1 MTFLQPWM
9 LIALP
14 LLALPIIIHLVH
26 LRRHQTV
33 PWAAMRFLLAA
44 TKMASGLSK
53 LKQYIILAL
62 RTLAVATLVLFA
74 SRPLISGISGWLGTE
89 ESQLSIVLIDRSP
102 SMQLKLGAS
111 GETKQQIAVQRV
123 QEWLSASGNSKIVC
137 LATGYE
143 EPIADL
149 DVKSLASDPRLEPT
163 AISSN
168 IPVLLDKARE
178 YIERNNVAKATV
190 WIASDL
196 SDFDWRSSDSTW
208 SVVRD
213 GFSKTAADV
222 SFQIL
227 DLTPQTFNR
236 AIKVTGAELTESG
249 AEDEL
254 QLSLQVK
261 SSPIDSVPAEE
272 SVSVELEI
280 AGNRTAIP
288 VSLERGYGEV
298 NRFPIKFNA
307 ATQLSTSVTDPATT
321 EGQNETL
328 GWGSVQIAAD
338 ANEAD
343 NIAYFT
349 FETKPLR
356 RTLIVSD
363 NPSSIE
369 AITIAASIP
378 PNPTSKTSSDQVTV
392 NQLDTVNWDQYAVVI
407 WHEQLPSGTAL
418 EQTEKFVNSGGQIL
432 FLPPEIPNS
441 TTAYGLQWTTWQSL
455 LESNPTDTESQ
466 PGASREKSTAVGA
479 RVEQWRNDSL
489 LLGNTM
495 SGTALPLSTL
505 QVSRACRITG
515 NMTEL
520 ATLEGDIA
528 LLARSDALSEQSKG
542 DVYALCTTTAIGDS
556 TLAID
561 GIAIYVMI
569 QRLLDA
575 GMSKVGRA
583 KSITA
588 SIEQSKLL
596 QDSQP
601 LAIAQQSLS
610 SQQWEQAGVFSK
622 DKLLMAQNRT
632 NEEDEVKI
640 VSDDNLKGLFGELKW
655 YKIDAVEATN
665 SLVQEIWRWFA
676 ILMLIA
682 LLAEGVLS
690 APSRRTKGLKPL
702 FPQASV

>member
-9 LIALP
+9 LFALP

-53 LKQYIILAL
+53 LKQYLILAL

-89 ESQLSIVLIDRSP
+89 ESQLSIVVVDRSP
-102 SMQLKLGAS
+102 SMQLKLGVL
-111 GETKQQIAVQRV
+111 GETKQQIAIQRV

-137 LATGYE
+137 LATGHE

-163 AISSN
+163 AMSSN

-196 SDFDWRSSDSTW
+196 SDFDWRTSDSTW
-208 SVVRD
+208 SVGRD
-213 GFSKTAADV
+213 GFAKTAADV

-227 DLTPQTFNR
+227 DLTPQAFNR
-236 AIKVTGAELTESG
+236 AIKVTGAELTDSG
-249 AEDEL
+249 ADDEL
-254 QLSLQVK
+254 QLSLQIK
-261 SSPIDSVPAEE
+261 SNPLDAVPAEE
-272 SVSVELEI
+272 SISVELEI
-280 AGNRTAIP
+280 GGNRTAIP

-298 NRFPIKFNA
+298 NRFPIRFNA
-307 ATQLSTSVTDPATT
+307 STQLGASVTAPAT
-321 EGQNETL
+321 EGQIGTL
-328 GWGSVQIAAD
+328 GWGSVRIAAD

-356 RTLIVSD
+356 RTLIVTD
-363 NPSSIE
+363 NPTSIE

-378 PNPTSKTSSDQVTV
+378 PNPTAKTSSDQVTV

-407 WHEQLPSGTAL
+407 WHEQLPSGNAL
-418 EQTEKFVNSGGQIL
+418 DLTEKFVNAGGQIL

-441 TTAYGLQWTTWQSL
+441 TTAYGIQWTAWKTL
-455 LESNPTDTESQ
+455 IESNSTDMESQ
-466 PGASREKSTAVGA
+466 AGGAGEKAAAVGA

-520 ATLEGDIA
+520 ATLEGDIG
-528 LLARSDALSEQSKG
+528 LLVRSDAVSEQSKG

-556 TLAID
+556 TLAKD

-575 GMSKVGRA
+575 GMPKVGSA
-583 KSITA
+583 KSIAA
-588 SIEQSKLL
+588 SMEQSKLL

-610 SQQWEQAGVFSK
+610 SQQWEQAGVFSR
-622 DKLLMAQNRT
+622 DKLLIAQNRT
-632 NEEDEVKI
+632 HEEDESKI
-640 VSDDNLKGLFGELKW
+640 VGDDSLQSVFGELKW
-655 YKIDAVEATN
+655 YKIDAVAATS
-665 SLVQEIWRWFA
+665 SLVQEVWRWFA

-690 APSRRTKGLKPL
+690 APSRRTKGLQPL
-702 FPQASV
+702 FPQSAG

>member
-53 LKQYIILAL
+53 LKQYLILAM

-89 ESQLSIVLIDRSP
+89 ESQLSIVIVDRSP
-102 SMQLKLGAS
+102 SMQLKLGVS
-111 GETKQQIAVQRV
+111 GETKQQMAIQRI
-123 QEWLSASGNSKIVC
+123 QEWLSASGNSKVVC

-143 EPIADL
+143 EPIVDL
-149 DVKSLASDPRLEPT
+149 DSQSISSDPRLEPT
-163 AISSN
+163 AMSTN
-168 IPVLLDKARE
+168 IPILLDKARE
-178 YIERNNVAKATV
+178 HIERNNVAKATV

-196 SDFDWRSSDSTW
+196 SDNDWRADDSSW

-213 GFSKTAADV
+213 GFSKTPADV

-227 DLTPQTFNR
+227 DMTPQTLNR
-236 AIKVTGAELTESG
+236 AIRITAAELTENG
-249 AEDEL
+249 AEAEL
-254 QLSLQVK
+254 QLSLQIK
-261 SSPIDSVPAEE
+261 SSPSDAAPAEE
-272 SVSVELEI
+272 TISVELEI
-280 AGNRTAIP
+280 AENRTAIP

-298 NRFPIKFNA
+298 NRFPVKFNA
-307 ATQLSTSVTDPATT
+307 ASQLSTAATPT
-321 EGQNETL
+321 GSDGQNGIQ
-328 GWGSVQIAAD
+328 GWGAVRIAAD

-343 NIAYFT
+343 NVAYFAY
-349 FETKPLR
+349 ETKPLR

-378 PNPTSKTSSDQVTV
+378 PNPTAKTASDVVTV
-392 NQLDTVNWDQYAVVI
+392 NQLDTVNWDQYALVI
-407 WHEQLPSGTAL
+407 WHEQLPSGDVFAL
-418 EQTEKFVNSGGQIL
+418 TEKFVNSGGQML

-441 TTAYGLQWTTWQSL
+441 NTAYGLQWTVWQN
-455 LESNPTDTESQ
+455 LEATNSVEAESPTENSGGNT
-466 PGASREKSTAVGA
+466 PAVGV
-479 RVEQWRNDSL
+479 RVEQWRNDST

-515 NMTEL
+515 NITEL
-520 ATLEGDIA
+520 ATLEGEVA
-528 LLARSDALSEQSKG
+528 LLVRSDAVSDQSKG
-542 DVYALCTTTAIGDS
+542 EVYALCTTTGTGDS
-556 TLAID
+556 TLAQD
-561 GIAIYVMI
+561 GIAMYVMI

-575 GMSKVGRA
+575 GMVKVGNA
-583 KSITA
+583 KMINV
-588 SIEQSKLL
+588 SIEQSKFL

-601 LAIAQQSLS
+601 MAVAQPSLS
-610 SQQWEQAGVFSK
+610 SQQWEQAGVFAK
-622 DKLLMAQNRT
+622 DKLLIAQNRAV
-632 NEEDEVKI
+632 EEDDVKT
-640 VSDDNLKGLFGELKW
+640 VSDERLESVFGELKW
-655 YKIDAVEATN
+655 YKIDAVEASN
-665 SLVQEIWRWFA
+665 SLVQEVWRWFA
-676 ILMLIA
+676 IFMLIA
-682 LLAEGVLS
+682 LLVEGILS
-690 APSRRTKGLKPL
+690 VPSRRAKGLKPIA
-702 FPQASV
+702 P

>member
-53 LKQYIILAL
+53 LKQYLILAM
-62 RTLAVATLVLFA
+62 RTLAIATLVLFA

-89 ESQLSIVLIDRSP
+89 ESQLSIVIVDRSP
-102 SMQLKLGAS
+102 SMQLKLGVS
-111 GETKQQIAVQRV
+111 GETKQQMAIQRI
-123 QEWLSASGNSKIVC
+123 QEWLSASGNSKVIC

-143 EPIADL
+143 EPIVDL
-149 DVKSLASDPRLEPT
+149 DVRSMVSDPRLEPT
-163 AISSN
+163 AMSSN

-196 SDFDWRSSDSTW
+196 SENDWRADDSSW

-213 GFSKTAADV
+213 GFSKTPADV

-227 DLTPQTFNR
+227 DMTPQTLNR
-236 AIKVTGAELTESG
+236 AIRITAAELVENGAE
-249 AEDEL
+249 AEL
-254 QLSLQVK
+254 QLSLQIK
-261 SSPIDSVPAEE
+261 SSPSDAAPAEE
-272 SVSVELEI
+272 TISVELEI
-280 AGNRTAIP
+280 AENRTAIP

-298 NRFPIKFNA
+298 NRFPVKFNA
-307 ATQLSTSVTDPATT
+307 ASQRSTAATPT
-321 EGQNETL
+321 GSDGQNGIL
-328 GWGSVQIAAD
+328 GWGAVRIAAD
-338 ANEAD
+338 ANGAD
-343 NIAYFT
+343 NVAYFAY
-349 FETKPLR
+349 ETKPLR

-378 PNPTSKTSSDQVTV
+378 PNPTAKTASDVVTV
-392 NQLDTVNWDQYAVVI
+392 SQLDTVNWDQYALVI
-407 WHEQLPSGTAL
+407 WHEQLPSGDVFAL
-418 EQTEKFVNSGGQIL
+418 TEKFVNSGGQML

-441 TTAYGLQWTTWQSL
+441 TAAYGLQWTAWQNLVATNSV
-455 LESNPTDTESQ
+455 EANSPTENS
-466 PGASREKSTAVGA
+466 GANSPAIGV
-479 RVEQWRNDSL
+479 RVEQWRNDST

-515 NMTEL
+515 NITEL
-520 ATLEGDIA
+520 ATLEGEVA
-528 LLARSDALSEQSKG
+528 LLVRSDAVSDQSKG
-542 DVYALCTTTAIGDS
+542 EVYALCTTTGTGDS
-556 TLAID
+556 TLAQD
-561 GIAIYVMI
+561 GIAMYVMI

-575 GMSKVGRA
+575 GMAKVGNA
-583 KSITA
+583 KTIIA
-588 SIEQSKLL
+588 SNEQSKFL

-601 LAIAQQSLS
+601 MAVAQQSLS
-610 SQQWEQAGVFSK
+610 SQQWEQAGVFAK
-622 DKLLMAQNRT
+622 DKLLIAQNRAP
-632 NEEDEVKI
+632 EEDDAKT
-640 VSDDNLKGLFGELKW
+640 VSEDRLASVFGELKW

-665 SLVQEIWRWFA
+665 SLVQEVWRWFA
-676 ILMLIA
+676 IFMLIA
-682 LLAEGVLS
+682 LLVEGILS
-690 APSRRTKGLKPL
+690 VPSRRAKGLKPL
-702 FPQASV
+702 AP

>member
-53 LKQYIILAL
+53 LKQYLILAM
-62 RTLAVATLVLFA
+62 RTLAIATLVLFA

-89 ESQLSIVLIDRSP
+89 ESQLSIVIVDRSP
-102 SMQLKLGAS
+102 SMQLKLGVS
-111 GETKQQIAVQRV
+111 GETKQQMAIQRI
-123 QEWLSASGNSKIVC
+123 QEWLSASGNSKVIC

-143 EPIADL
+143 EPIVDL
-149 DVKSLASDPRLEPT
+149 DVRSMVSDPRLEPT
-163 AISSN
+163 AMSSN

-196 SDFDWRSSDSTW
+196 SENDWRADDSSW

-213 GFSKTAADV
+213 GFSKTPADV

-227 DLTPQTFNR
+227 DMTPQTLNR
-236 AIKVTGAELTESG
+236 AIRITAAELVENGAET
-249 AEDEL
+249 EL
-254 QLSLQVK
+254 QLSLQIK
-261 SSPIDSVPAEE
+261 SSPSDAAPAEE
-272 SVSVELEI
+272 TISVELEI
-280 AGNRTAIP
+280 AENRTAIP

-298 NRFPIKFNA
+298 NRFPVKFNA
-307 ATQLSTSVTDPATT
+307 ASQRSTAATPT
-321 EGQNETL
+321 GSDGQNGIL
-328 GWGSVQIAAD
+328 GWGAVRIAAD

-343 NIAYFT
+343 NVAYFAY
-349 FETKPLR
+349 ETKPLR

-378 PNPTSKTSSDQVTV
+378 PNPTAKTASDVVTV
-392 NQLDTVNWDQYAVVI
+392 SQLDTVNWDQYALVI
-407 WHEQLPSGTAL
+407 WHEQLPSGDVFAL
-418 EQTEKFVNSGGQIL
+418 TEKFVNSGGQML

-441 TTAYGLQWTTWQSL
+441 TAAYGLQWTAWQNLVATNSV
-455 LESNPTDTESQ
+455 EANSPTENS
-466 PGASREKSTAVGA
+466 GANSPAIGM
-479 RVEQWRNDSL
+479 RVEQWRNDST

-515 NMTEL
+515 NITEL
-520 ATLEGDIA
+520 ATLEGEVA
-528 LLARSDALSEQSKG
+528 LLVRSDAVSDQSKG
-542 DVYALCTTTAIGDS
+542 EVYALCTTTGTGDS
-556 TLAID
+556 TLAQD
-561 GIAIYVMI
+561 GIAMYVMI

-575 GMSKVGRA
+575 GMAKVGNA
-583 KSITA
+583 KTIIA
-588 SIEQSKLL
+588 SNEQSKFL

-601 LAIAQQSLS
+601 MAVAQQSLS
-610 SQQWEQAGVFSK
+610 SQQWEQAGVFAK
-622 DKLLMAQNRT
+622 DKLLIAQNRAP
-632 NEEDEVKI
+632 EEDDAKT
-640 VSDDNLKGLFGELKW
+640 VSEDRLASVFGELKW

-665 SLVQEIWRWFA
+665 SLVQEVWRWFA
-676 ILMLIA
+676 IFMLIA
-682 LLAEGVLS
+682 LLVEGILS
-690 APSRRTKGLKPL
+690 VPSRRAKGLKPL
-702 FPQASV
+702 AP

>member
-9 LIALP
+9 LLALP

-53 LKQYIILAL
+53 LKQYLILAL
-62 RTLAVATLVLFA
+62 RTLAIATLVLFA
-74 SRPLISGISGWLGTE
+74 SRPLISGISGWLGAE

-102 SMQLKLGAS
+102 SMQLKLGET
-111 GETKQQIAVQRV
+111 GETKQQLAMQRV

-137 LATGYE
+137 FATGYD
-143 EPIADL
+143 EPVSDL
-149 DVKSLASDPRLEPT
+149 DVRSLTSDPRLEPT
-163 AISSN
+163 ALSSN
-168 IPVLLDKARE
+168 IPLLLDQARE

-196 SDFDWRSSDSTW
+196 SEFDWRTSDSTW

-213 GFSKTAADV
+213 GFSKTPTDV

-227 DLTPQTFNR
+227 DLTPQVFNR
-236 AIKVTGAELTESG
+236 SIKVTGAELTDGG
-249 AEDEL
+249 AEEEL

-261 SSPIDSVPAEE
+261 SSPLDAAPAQE

-298 NRFPIKFNA
+298 SRFPIKFTAGMPREASAVSSNDEEK
-307 ATQLSTSVTDPATT
+307 SK
-321 EGQNETL
+321 TL
-328 GWGSVQIAAD
+328 GWGSVRIAAD
-338 ANEAD
+338 ANESD
-343 NIAYFT
+343 NVAYFT

-363 NPSSIE
+363 NPSAIE
-369 AITIAASIP
+369 AITIAASIA
-378 PNPTSKTSSDQVTV
+378 PNPTAKTSSDQVTV
-392 NQLDTVNWDQYAVVI
+392 KQLDTVDWNQYAVVV
-407 WHEQLPSGTAL
+407 WHEQLPTEASL
-418 EQTEKFVNSGGQIL
+418 ELIERFVNTGGQIL
-432 FLPPEIPNS
+432 FLPPEIPNNNTS
-441 TTAYGLQWTTWQSL
+441 FGLRWNGWESL
-455 LESNPTDTESQ
+455 TKTRSAEAESQ
-466 PGASREKSTAVGA
+466 SNSLDNSDAAVGA

-505 QVSRACRITG
+505 QVAKACRIAG
-515 NMTEL
+515 NITEL

-528 LLARSDALSEQSKG
+528 LLVRSDAVSEQSKG
-542 DVYALCTTTAIGDS
+542 DVYALCTTTSDENS
-556 TLAID
+556 TLGTD

-575 GMSKVGRA
+575 GMSKVGSA

-588 SIEQSKLL
+588 STEQSTQLK
-596 QDSQP
+596 DSQSI
-601 LAIAQQSLS
+601 AIAQQSLS

-622 DKLLMAQNRT
+622 DKLLIAQNRM
-632 NEEDEVKI
+632 NEEDEVKL
-640 VSDDNLKGLFGELKW
+640 VSDETLQSVFGELKW
-655 YKIDAVEATN
+655 YRIDAVAASN
-665 SLVQEIWRWFA
+665 SLVQEVWRWFA

-682 LLAEGVLS
+682 LLAEGILS
-690 APSRRTKGLKPL
+690 APSRRAKGLKPL
-702 FPQASV
+702 FSQPTR

>member
-53 LKQYIILAL
+53 LKQYLILAM

-74 SRPLISGISGWLGTE
+74 SRPLVSGISGWLGTE

-102 SMQLKLGAS
+102 SMQLKLGSS
-111 GETKQQIAVQRV
+111 GETKQQIAIQRI
-123 QEWLSASGNSKIVC
+123 QEWLSASGNSKVVC
-137 LATGYE
+137 LATPYE

-149 DVKSLASDPRLEPT
+149 DIRSIASDPRLEPT
-163 AISSN
+163 AMSSN
-168 IPVLLDKARE
+168 IPLLLDQARE

-196 SDFDWRSSDSTW
+196 SDNDWRSDDSSW

-227 DLTPQTFNR
+227 DMTPQTLNR
-236 AIKVTGAELTESG
+236 AIKVTAAELTENG
-249 AEDEL
+249 AEAEL
-254 QLSLQVK
+254 QLSLQIK
-261 SSPIDSVPAEE
+261 SSPLDTAPAEE
-272 SVSVELEI
+272 SISVELEI
-280 AGNRTAIP
+280 AENRTAIP

-298 NRFPIKFNA
+298 NRFTVKFNA
-307 ATQLSTSVTDPATT
+307 ASQLNTAATT
-321 EGQNETL
+321 TDSTPKNGML
-328 GWGSVQIAAD
+328 GWGSVRIAVD

-343 NIAYFT
+343 NVAYFT
-349 FETKPLR
+349 YETKPLR

-378 PNPTSKTSSDQVTV
+378 PNPTAKTSADVVTV
-392 NQLDTVNWDQYAVVI
+392 NQLDTVNWDQYALVI
-407 WHEQLPSGTAL
+407 WHDQLPSEGVFAL
-418 EQTEKFVNSGGQIL
+418 TDKFVNSGGQIL

-441 TTAYGLQWTTWQSL
+441 TTAYGLQWNAWQGLVATNSAQV
-455 LESNPTDTESQ
+455 ESQ
-466 PGASREKSTAVGA
+466 AGELGENSTAAGV
-479 RVEQWRNDSL
+479 RVEQWRNDST

-495 SGTALPLSTL
+495 SGTALPLSSL
-505 QVSRACRITG
+505 QVLRACRITG

-520 ATLEGDIA
+520 ATLEGEIA
-528 LLARSDALSEQSKG
+528 LLVRSDAVSEQSKG
-542 DVYALCTTTAIGDS
+542 DVYALCTTTATGDS
-556 TLAID
+556 SLAQD

-575 GMSKVGRA
+575 GMPKVGSA
-583 KSITA
+583 KAIEA
-588 SIEQSKLL
+588 SMEQSKFL

-601 LAIAQQSLS
+601 MAVAQPSLS
-610 SQQWEQAGVFSK
+610 SQQWEQAGVFAK
-622 DKLLMAQNRT
+622 DKLLIAQNREP
-632 NEEDEVKI
+632 EEDEVRI
-640 VSDDNLKGLFGELKW
+640 VSDDRLQSVFGELKW
-655 YKIDAVEATN
+655 YKIDAVEATS
-665 SLVQEIWRWFA
+665 SLVQEVWRWFA
-676 ILMLIA
+676 IFMLIA
-682 LLAEGVLS
+682 LLVEGVLS
-690 APSRRTKGLKPL
+690 VPSRRTKGLKPL
-702 FPQASV
+702 LP

>member
-9 LIALP
+9 LFALP

-53 LKQYIILAL
+53 LKQYLILAL

-89 ESQLSIVLIDRSP
+89 ESQLSIVVVDRSP
-102 SMQLKLGAS
+102 SMQLKLGVS
-111 GETKQQIAVQRV
+111 GETKQQMAVQRV
-123 QEWLSASGNSKIVC
+123 QEWLSASGNSKIIC

-149 DVKSLASDPRLEPT
+149 DVQSLASDPRLEPT
-163 AISSN
+163 AMSSN

-196 SDFDWRSSDSTW
+196 SDFDWRTSDSTW

-227 DLTPQTFNR
+227 DLTPQAFNR
-236 AIKVTGAELTESG
+236 AIKVTGAELTDGG

-254 QLSLQVK
+254 QLSLQIK
-261 SSPIDSVPAEE
+261 SNPIDAAPAEE
-272 SVSVELEI
+272 TISVELEI
-280 AGNRTAIP
+280 GGNRTAIP

-307 ATQLSTSVTDPATT
+307 AAQMGSAVATAPT
-321 EGQNETL
+321 ESQSGTI
-328 GWGSVQIAAD
+328 GWGSVRIAAD

-356 RTLIVSD
+356 KTLIVSD
-363 NPSSIE
+363 NPTSIE
-369 AITIAASIP
+369 AITMAASIP
-378 PNPTSKTSSDQVTV
+378 PNPTAKTSSDQVTV

-407 WHEQLPSGTAL
+407 WHEQLPLGSAL
-418 EQTEKFVNSGGQIL
+418 ELTEKFVNAGGQIL

-441 TTAYGLQWTTWQSL
+441 TTAYGIQWTAWKSL
-455 LESNPTDTESQ
+455 TESNSTEVESQ
-466 PGASREKSTAVGA
+466 ASGTGEKSAAVGA

-495 SGTALPLSTL
+495 SGTALPLSAL
-505 QVSRACRITG
+505 QVSRVCRITG

-520 ATLEGDIA
+520 ATLEGDIG
-528 LLARSDALSEQSKG
+528 LLVRSDAVSEQSKG

-556 TLAID
+556 TLAKD

-575 GMSKVGRA
+575 GMPKVGSA
-583 KSITA
+583 KSIAA
-588 SIEQSKLL
+588 SMEQSKLL

-610 SQQWEQAGVFSK
+610 SQQWEQAGVFSR
-622 DKLLMAQNRT
+622 DKLLIAQNRT
-632 NEEDEVKI
+632 HEEDESKI
-640 VSDDNLKGLFGELKW
+640 VGDDSLQSVFGELKW
-655 YKIDAVEATN
+655 YKIDAVAATS
-665 SLVQEIWRWFA
+665 SLVQEVWRWFA

-690 APSRRTKGLKPL
+690 APSKRIKGLKPL
-702 FPQASV
+702 FPQSAG